1 MIMTTVMFPMMFL
14 SGIFFP
20 IKMMPGFM
28 QTISSFL
35 PLTYASDAMR
45 KVMVLGADVTQITT
59 DLASTDHVR
68 RSDAGNRGATVQED
82 DDPIRRRKREH
93 TLFKMSLLPASPDF
107 EAEE

>member
-1 MIMTTVMFPMMFL
+1 MMFL

-45 KVMVLGADVTQITT
+45 KVMVLGAHLTQITP
-59 DLASTDHVR
+59 DLLILIVF
-68 RSDAGNRGATVQED
+68 GAVMLAIAV
-82 DDPIRRRKREH
+82 P
-93 TLFKMSLLPASPDF
+93 LFKRMMTR
-107 EAEE
+107 